1 MVAEVA
7 NSANNTISGIIY
19 IREQRLQRAT
29 ACVLNGVV
37 GQLSVQASDFSILA
51 IAIATL
57 LVIRR
62 KTSMADGSSLE
73 KLAICCCV
81 WVVPITTSAL
91 AARMGVMEPVSGN
104 WCWITQD
111 RPDLRFALAH
121 VWRLWIMFTT
131 VCIYAFVWR
140 YLSQHLRATASTS
153 WLSCDAESSTVR
165 MTTALFVTA
174 TTVPKPQGDRSTQ
187 TGLVWAKT
195 MRCSESPLSS
205 ASEHA
210 LSRYSGELDSRWGGT
225 AGEQRAQRVG
235 QLAPHAPSVAGVREG
250 KTPRTTARSGALQQD
265 ENEYNSRGGGASRS
279 YTPQPWAAA
288 RLRGYGRNPGWGTTV
303 VDDGVSS
310 DVSAATMANLSI
322 EKQTRTLERR
332 AKRMMLLNSC
342 PILYIIL
349 WIPSLLHGI
358 IEASGA
364 KTHGSLSA
372 ALQISSQ
379 FVGFANAV
387 TYCFRESVACMSGD
401 SDGYWLHQRL

>member
-1 MVAEVA
+1 MVVNILVAYMTLIGSSLSFLTTLGASVYIGLHRTQRRSLRHALILNLMVAEVA

-140 YLSQHLRATASTS
+140 YLSQHLRATA
-153 WLSCDAESSTVR
+153 
-165 MTTALFVTA
+165 
-174 TTVPKPQGDRSTQ
+174 K
-187 TGLVWAKT
+187 
-195 MRCSESPLSS
+195 
-205 ASEHA
+205 
-210 LSRYSGELDSRWGGT
+210 
-225 AGEQRAQRVG
+225 
-235 QLAPHAPSVAGVREG
+235 
-250 KTPRTTARSGALQQD
+250 
-265 ENEYNSRGGGASRS
+265 YNSRGGGASRS